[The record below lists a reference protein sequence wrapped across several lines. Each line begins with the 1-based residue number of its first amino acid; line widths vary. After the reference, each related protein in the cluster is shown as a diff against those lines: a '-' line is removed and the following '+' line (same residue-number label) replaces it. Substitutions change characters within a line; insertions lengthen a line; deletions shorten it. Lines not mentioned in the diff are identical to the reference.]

1 MPYVAAHAQAM
12 NPEVQQKHIA
22 LYVNRFT
29 ENMGDDGQRALHE
42 LWLGVP
48 GAGQMD
54 EKDIFC

>member
-1 MPYVAAHAQAM
+1 MPYVAEHAQAM

-42 LWLGVP
+42 LWQGVP

-54 EKDIFC
+54 EKDFFC